1 MILKIARHMRW
12 QSRAAAMTMAA
23 IFTVGIA
30 ACGADA
36 PRSQPDGAG
45 GVVNVYSHRHYD
57 IDRQLFERFKQ
68 ETGIQVNVVSA
79 SADELLTRLQTEGA
93 SSPADVLITVDAGR
107 LHRARERGLLQ
118 AVQSATLEGSVPERF
133 RDPDGYWYGMT
144 VRARVLVYSR
154 ARVNPSE
161 IPTYESL
168 AAPQWRGRVLVR
180 SSENVYNQS
189 LAASMMEQVGEE
201 ATLSWAQGIAR
212 NLARSPSGGDTDQV
226 KAVAAGVGDVAI
238 SNTYYVAKLA
248 ASEDPE
254 EQRVYQQVGVVFPNQ
269 GDRGTHINVSGAG
282 VTAHAP
288 NRANAIRLIEFL
300 VSDESQRLYAEGN
313 QEYPVKAG
321 IPGSAVLQSWGDYR
335 GEQIS
340 MKRLGELNTQAVML
354 LDRSGWR

>member
-1 MILKIARHMRW
+1 MTS
-12 QSRAAAMTMAA
+12 QFRAALMTMAA
-23 IFTVGIA
+23 VAGAGLTG
-30 ACGADA
+30 CGADA
-36 PRSQPDGAG
+36 PRTGDDAAA

-57 IDRQLFERFKQ
+57 IDRQLFEQFTR

-118 AVQSATLEGSVPERF
+118 PVQSEILQAIVPARF

-161 IPTYESL
+161 IPTYEAL
-168 AAPQWRGRVLVR
+168 AEPNWRGRVLVR

-189 LAASMMEQVGEE
+189 LAASMLEQVGEA

-254 EQRVYQQVGVVFPNQ
+254 EQRVYQQVGIVFPNQ

-282 VTAHAP
+282 VTATAP
-288 NRANAIRLIEFL
+288 NRDNAVRLIEFL
-300 VSDESQRLYAEGN
+300 SADEAQRLYAEGN
-313 QEYPVKAG
+313 QEYPVKPG
-321 IPGSAVLQSWGDYR
+321 IAMSQVLQSWGEFR
-335 GEQIS
+335 AEEIS
-340 MKRLGELNTQAVML
+340 MKRLGELNTQAVMV
-354 LDRSGWR
+354 LDRSRWR